1 MAGGWFDR
9 QVLAGAG
16 VSAIVG
22 PITAEP
28 ESAGPSLSPRS
39 LFLWY
44 GCSVALGFTP
54 PDAAGQSL
62 KANRLLAARFWRS
75 ASGFWRAPGA
85 LGAWVLTSALIGGT
99 LLQLALGFRF
109 NYWNRDFFDA
119 FGRRDG
125 SALQM
130 QALIFV
136 LLAGISIALSVLAVW
151 ARMTIQRKW
160 REWLT
165 RHLIDRWLAGDQFHK
180 LRSLRNEDRNP
191 EFRIAEDA
199 RVATDAPV
207 SMAVGLLSALLNVII
222 FVGILWNVGGDL
234 VVEAFGTAVT
244 VPKYLVITVVTYSTL
259 LTVTMTV
266 IGRHMVPVI
275 AEKNA
280 AEAQLR
286 SIASNLRERA
296 EAAEPAGN
304 ASAPHRLVSEAFNV
318 VIGRWRDICVQFMRI
333 TVVAHGNSLAAPIVG
348 WFLCA
353 PKYLTGTMSLGEAAQ
368 AVAAFVTV
376 QAALNWLVDNYGA
389 LAECLSSVNRVASL
403 LLALDEVEGHG
414 D

>member
-1 MAGGWFDR
+1 VPDSLTSPYA
-9 QVLAGAG
+9 
-16 VSAIVG
+16 
-22 PITAEP
+22 
-28 ESAGPSLSPRS
+28 AGPPL
-39 LFLWY
+39 
-44 GCSVALGFTP
+44 T
-54 PDAAGQSL
+54 
-62 KANRLLAARFWRS
+62 ANRRLAARFWQS
-75 ASGFWRAPGA
+75 ASGYWRAPGA
-85 LGAWVLTSALIGGT
+85 LGAWILTWALIGGT
-99 LLQLALGFRF
+99 LLQLALGFRL

-125 SALQM
+125 AELRV
-130 QALIFV
+130 QALVF
-136 LLAGISIALSVLAVW
+136 LLLGGLSIALSVLAVW

-165 RHLIDRWLAGDQFHK
+165 RHLIDHWLAGDQFHK

-199 RVATDAPV
+199 RVATDAPI
-207 SMAVGLLSALLNVII
+207 SMAIGLLSALLNVII
-222 FVGILWNVGGDL
+222 FIGILWNVGGDL
-234 VVEAFGTAVT
+234 AVQAFGTAVT
-244 VPKYLVITVVTYSTL
+244 VPKYLVITVVTYSAL
-259 LTVTMTV
+259 LTVTMTI
-266 IGRHMVPVI
+266 IGRRMVPVI
-275 AEKNA
+275 AGKNA

-296 EAAEPAGN
+296 EAAVPAAGN
-304 ASAPHRLVSEAFNV
+304 ASAPHRQVSDAFNV
-318 VIGRWRDICVQFMRI
+318 VIGRWRDMCVEFMRI

-353 PKYLTGTMSLGEAAQ
+353 PKYLEGTMSLGEAAQ

-403 LLALDEVEGHG
+403 LLALDEIEDHG
-414 D
+414 E